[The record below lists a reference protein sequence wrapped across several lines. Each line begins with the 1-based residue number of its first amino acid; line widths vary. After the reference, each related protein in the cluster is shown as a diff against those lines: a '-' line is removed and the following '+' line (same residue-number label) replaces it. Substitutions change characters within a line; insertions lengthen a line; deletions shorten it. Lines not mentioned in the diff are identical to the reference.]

1 MGEIMGTPETGSI
14 SFDIEARMKHVVGD
28 GPRIAPRPND
38 EIDQAAFDLVNQVRA
53 GAGAGP
59 TTDMPE
65 YMRIMIKHRALFE
78 PNMVLGDALYNGTIP
93 GRERE
98 LAVLRCGWLARA
110 PFEWGEHVRIGQRF
124 GLTPEEIERTMEGS
138 SAPGWNELDAAVLR
152 GVEELLADQVL
163 SDATWDVLARHWD
176 ERQLIEFPFMIGQYV
191 AIAYVQNSLRV
202 PLADYNPGLSSRP

>member
-1 MGEIMGTPETGSI
+1 MGKPETGSI
-14 SFDIEARMKHVVGD
+14 SFDIAEREAHVVGE
-28 GPRIAPRPND
+28 GPRIAPRPNE

-98 LAVLRCGWLARA
+98 LAVLRCGLLCKA
-110 PFEWGEHVRIGQRF
+110 PFEWGEHVRISQRN
-124 GLTPEEIERTMEGS
+124 GVTPEEILRVLDGS
-138 SAPGWNELDAAVLR
+138 SAPGWSELDAAVLR
-152 GVEELLADQVL
+152 GTEELIADHAL
-163 SDATWDVLARHWD
+163 SDATWEVLARHWD
-176 ERQLIEFPFMIGQYV
+176 EQQLIEFPFMIGQYV

>member
-1 MGEIMGTPETGSI
+1 MAQPETGSI
-14 SFDIEARMKHVVGD
+14 SIDIAAREKHVVGD
-28 GPRIAPRPND
+28 GPRIAPRANE

-78 PNMVLGDALYNGTIP
+78 PNMILGDTLYNGTIP

-98 LAVLRCGWLARA
+98 LAILRCGLLCRA
-110 PFEWGEHVRIGQRF
+110 PYEWGEHVRIGQRF
-124 GLTPEEIERTMEGS
+124 GLTPEEINRVLEGS
-138 SAPGWNELDAAVLR
+138 SAAGWNELDRAVIR
-152 GVEELLADQVL
+152 GTEELIGDHAV
-163 SDATWDVLARHWD
+163 SDEVWEVLARHWD
-176 ERQLIEFPFMIGQYV
+176 EQQLIEFPFMIGQYV
-191 AIAYVQNSLRV
+191 AIAYVQNTLRV